1 MGLRPGRCYRE
12 RMRSWS
18 RTAKRAIE
26 SAYIVGVPDSKIKI
40 FDLGNKA
47 RLHDFAYRLDLR
59 VGETCQMRDN
69 ALEAAR
75 VMANKV
81 LEENLG
87 LDNFFFKIFPYPH
100 HVLREHASL
109 TGAGAD
115 RLSKGMKLAFGRPI
129 GRAIQVNEDQVILS
143 IWVDEEGLAQAKDA
157 IRRAR
162 TKLTGHCYSE
172 ISQLKAPK
180 KLEEDAV
187 AA

>member
-1 MGLRPGRCYRE
+1 MGLKPGRCYRD
-12 RMRSWS
+12 RRRSWS
-18 RTAKRAIE
+18 RTAKRAIQ
-26 SAYIVGVPDSKIKI
+26 SAYIVGAPDSKIKI
-40 FDLGNKA
+40 FDLGNKS
-47 RLHDFAYRLDLR
+47 RLHDFAYRLDLH
-59 VGETCQMRDN
+59 VGDTCQIRDN
-69 ALEAAR
+69 ALEASR

-81 LEENLG
+81 LEEKAG

-100 HVLREHASL
+100 HVLREHACL

-129 GRAIQVNEDQVILS
+129 GRAIQVDEDQVLMS
-143 IWVDEEGLAQAKDA
+143 VWVDEDNLLLAKDA
-157 IRRAR
+157 LRRAR

-172 ISQLKAPK
+172 ITQLKAPK